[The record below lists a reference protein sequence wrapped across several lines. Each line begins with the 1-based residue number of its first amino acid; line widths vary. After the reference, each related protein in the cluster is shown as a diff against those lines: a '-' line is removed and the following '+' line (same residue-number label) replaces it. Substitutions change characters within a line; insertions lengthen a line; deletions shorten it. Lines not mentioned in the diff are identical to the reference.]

1 MSLNITQTEINT
13 LWDKGYRPFEIYT
26 SNPEPVMYCGKM
38 EETNA
43 VGGWD
48 IKHIFATRDEIENY
62 PNFDCIIMV
71 DSVAYCTE
79 VFHGNEVKSNKSSNF
94 TDLEMNVI
102 NILANNHKNL
112 DDSGQWQS
120 DDGEYPHL
128 DTWELTIDG
137 RPQNLTIFTKYDL
150 DPKVYR
156 GVISSLIQKG
166 AIETDEYEAVAVTTK
181 GRRVPTILQAI
192 AINKETFKEVA

>member
-26 SNPEPVMYCGKM
+26 SNPEPVMYHGKM

-62 PNFDCIIMV
+62 PNFDCIIMI

-79 VFHGNEVKSNKSSNF
+79 IFHGKDVSEDKRV
-94 TDLEMNVI
+94 DALVV
-102 NILANNHKNL
+102 
-112 DDSGQWQS
+112 
-120 DDGEYPHL
+120 
-128 DTWELTIDG
+128 ELTKEYMKAIKLLKEAKAMPDS
-137 RPQNLTIFTKYDL
+137 DE
-150 DPKVYR
+150 
-156 GVISSLIQKG
+156 QKG
-166 AIETDEYEAVAVTTK
+166 NCILVRKSHRDNIAKELKKLLDEEK
-181 GRRVPTILQAI
+181 S
-192 AINKETFKEVA
+192 EVVS